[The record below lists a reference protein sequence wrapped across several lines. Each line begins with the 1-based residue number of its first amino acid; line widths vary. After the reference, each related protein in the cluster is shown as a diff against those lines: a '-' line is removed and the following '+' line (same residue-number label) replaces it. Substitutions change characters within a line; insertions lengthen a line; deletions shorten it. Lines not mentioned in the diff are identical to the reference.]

1 LSGNKTISDLGL
13 QPSGNYATVEELNA
27 KVDKEVG
34 KGLSTNDYTTDEKN
48 KLASIVIGMPETVPT
63 AIAVGGIAAGT
74 NLQGKTALEILDTM
88 LYPEL

>member
-1 LSGNKTISDLGL
+1 
-13 QPSGNYATVEELNA
+13 
-27 KVDKEVG
+27 
-34 KGLSTNDYTTDEKN
+34 
-48 KLASIVIGMPETVPT
+48 MPETVPT